1 MKKNFSELKKAAEKQ
16 LTRGK
21 KLKLDWVA
29 WRNSEETLQ
38 EIEEQEAE
46 FEEANENLDSEN
58 FDEEFETEQFLRFLE
73 KKFKVSYFYFVRNIH
88 FYKLLKN
95 D

>member
-1 MKKNFSELKKAAEKQ
+1 MKKSLSELKKAAEKQ

-29 WRNSEETLQ
+29 WRNSEEAMQ
-38 EIEEQEAE
+38 EIDELEAE
-46 FEEANENLDSEN
+46 FEEANENLDREN
-58 FDEEFETEQFLRFLE
+58 FDEDFETEQFFRFLE

-88 FYKLLKN
+88 FYKLLN